1 MDYSQ
6 YKGRPFQVISKLKVR
21 YTGIFQDIDQES
33 QTICLSEVYN
43 HGTEDRETPRALPGS
58 SASLGWV
65 RFHTNS
71 IDSLALVENY
81 NPPAND
87 DQPVDPILA
96 SVSKS
101 GPSQPNRSGPSAP
114 AGLPPKPAGTNS
126 ANAALD
132 RVQKSLNDLSVDGGR
147 RRRAQAPAVPD
158 TEFDFSKGNERF
170 QQERQALKAANSDL
184 ERTKSK
190 EPETVE
196 VGELDE
202 SANPHASVVAKE
214 EEPAAPAPKPQG
226 KTASYKKADFFDN
239 ISADSSRVSRADERH
254 RNYDTFGEAGG
265 PGQQG
270 GGQRWGGGGRG
281 GQRGGRGGGRGGQR
295 GGSGGSGGQR
305 GFGHSQQGFVH
316 TQ

>member
-43 HGTEDRETPRALPGS
+43 HGTEDRETARVLPRS

-81 NPPAND
+81 IPPQSD
-87 DQPVDPILA
+87 EHPVDPILA

-101 GPSQPNRSGPSAP
+101 GPSQSSRSGPSG
-114 AGLPPKPAGTNS
+114 AGLPPKPAGANS

-132 RVQKSLNDLSVDGGR
+132 RVQKSLNDLSVDGGNR
-147 RRRAQAPAVPD
+147 RRRPQAPAVPD

-184 ERTKSK
+184 AATKSK
-190 EPETVE
+190 VPETVE

-202 SANPHASVVAKE
+202 DTDVHPSVVAKE
-214 EEPAAPAPKPQG
+214 EEPVAAPKPQA

-270 GGQRWGGGGRG
+270 GSGGQRYGGGGQRG
-281 GQRGGRGGGRGGQR
+281 GQRGGRGRGGGQR
-295 GGSGGSGGQR
+295 GGRG